1 MRRIWLTGLAA
12 GVLLGG
18 AAHAT
23 TTRTATP
30 PPPAPAPAAPPAPA
44 PGPPQLSDATYTIET
59 LQTRRISPELG
70 EKLRTLRSLQDVE
83 VALKAANLEFRW
95 SRSDQKLPVAM
106 ADQLDRVPPGT
117 VFATRQK
124 DDIVAISVVVSKH

>member
-1 MRRIWLTGLAA
+1 MRRSWITGLAA
-12 GVLLGG
+12 AVLAAGV
-18 AAHAT
+18 AHAT
-23 TTRTATP
+23 TTPKAAS
-30 PPPAPAPAAPPAPA
+30 PPASPAPAAPPAAP
-44 PGPPQLSDATYTIET
+44 PGPPQLSTATYTIET

-70 EKLRTLRSLQDVE
+70 EKLRGLRSLQDVE

-106 ADQLDRVPPGT
+106 AEQLDRVPPGT

-124 DDIVAISVVVSKH
+124 DDVIAISVVISKH